1 MEKNNIFSV
10 QKQAMDQNPL
20 EDLVRQ
26 GARQMLQAAL
36 ENEVA
41 EYLQLHSG
49 RKTPD
54 NKQAVVRNGH
64 LPERK
69 ILTGLGPLPIHQ
81 PRVKDRLKVERFS
94 SAILP
99 PYMRRTPSLDALI
112 PALYLRGV
120 STGDF
125 GPALEAILGPNA
137 AGLSAANVVRLKDG
151 WQKDCQEWSKRD
163 LRQKE
168 YVYWWADGIYFN
180 VRLEDE
186 RLCILILMGA
196 LADGAKE
203 LIAIVDGYR
212 ESKESWLELLR
223 DLKTRGL
230 ICGPKLAVG
239 DGSLGFWAALPEI
252 YPEAQKQRCWVHKT
266 ANLLDK
272 FPKSLQG
279 QAKEKIHEMYLSPT
293 REAALKAYEAFL
305 SSYEAKYPKACE
317 CLRKDKET
325 LFSFYDFPA
334 WHWKHL
340 RTTNPIESTFAT
352 VRLRTKKT
360 KGCGSRAATLSMV
373 YQLTRAAE
381 KCWRKLDG
389 ADLIP
394 KVLRGI
400 IFVNGEE
407 QKPQVDIQAA

>member
-1 MEKNNIFSV
+1 MENNNIFSA
-10 QKQAMDQNPL
+10 QKQALNQSPL

-41 EYLQLHSG
+41 EYLEKHSG
-49 RKTPD
+49 KKTPE

-64 LPERK
+64 LPERE
-69 ILTGLGPLPIHQ
+69 IVTGLGPISIQQ
-81 PRVKDRLKVERFS
+81 PRVKDRLKQERFCS
-94 SAILP
+94 SILP

-137 AGLSAANVVRLKDG
+137 PGLSATNIVRLKEG

-163 LRQKE
+163 LNQKE

-196 LADGAKE
+196 LPNGSKE

-223 DLKTRGL
+223 DLKSRGL
-230 ICGPKLAVG
+230 HNGPKLAVG

-252 YPEAQKQRCWVHKT
+252 YPTVQKQRCWVHKT

-293 REAALKAYEAFL
+293 REAALKAYETFL

-317 CLRKDKET
+317 CLKKDKET

-360 KGCGSRAATLSMV
+360 KGCGSRTATLSMV

-394 KVLRGI
+394 KVLKGI
-400 IFVNGEE
+400 LFVDGEE
-407 QKPQVDIQAA
+407 KTIQTSSQAA